1 MNGGAFD
8 GDSEEFD
15 QRTAATGRCG
25 ADVAALLQQHAPGQG
40 CHYRGTA
47 PQDAGYDQLPQ

>member
-8 GDSEEFD
+8 GDSEESV
-15 QRTAATGRCG
+15 QGTAAAGCSG